1 MQANIELIKGYC
13 ADWSGN
19 CDHTTVARFDEQTL
33 SVKQNSDTPYA
44 IIMVDLSDG
53 VLDAYASLAKQIR
66 SVCGESTPALMA
78 ILPTGYTGLT
88 ATLNEKGFSA
98 CQTRP
103 LKYSKFFHHLSAF
116 SQPMGAPQNTDNNGV
131 SSNTNTSNIRHSIKA
146 LIVDDNPINRKL
158 LSKILD
164 KIAVQ
169 NVLAEDGSQAFE
181 ACQQQAFNI
190 IFMDCQMPKLDGYE
204 ATKLIRQGEKNQNTI
219 IVGITAN
226 TTDENRQACVA
237 SGMNGFIGKPFNKA
251 QIIDCIL
258 EQGFP
263 LSTDQQHQQHQQ
275 R

>member
-1 MQANIELIKGYC
+1 
-13 ADWSGN
+13 
-19 CDHTTVARFDEQTL
+19 
-33 SVKQNSDTPYA
+33 
-44 IIMVDLSDG
+44 
-53 VLDAYASLAKQIR
+53 
-66 SVCGESTPALMA
+66 
-78 ILPTGYTGLT
+78 
-88 ATLNEKGFSA
+88 
-98 CQTRP
+98 
-103 LKYSKFFHHLSAF
+103 
-116 SQPMGAPQNTDNNGV
+116 
-131 SSNTNTSNIRHSIKA
+131 
-146 LIVDDNPINRKL
+146 
-158 LSKILD
+158 
-164 KIAVQ
+164 VQ